1 MRERG
6 CERVRNISD
15 EGKRKEREVKVMKEL
30 DIKVGRRM
38 RTEGQENGSGIM
50 KIKCSWMKV
59 ERQS

>member
-1 MRERG
+1 M
-6 CERVRNISD
+6 RNISD